1 MMIWIVE
8 AMENIEVEYS
18 DIRRGSY
25 ERFRDKGNSAI
36 SWRDY
41 DGHGGRIYND
51 IVRGF
56 NNGGATYMGW
66 RDDGIERQN
75 IYSIRVPIQFYK
87 CGMNVHLGRFCGHLY
102 DVPN

>member
-1 MMIWIVE
+1 
-8 AMENIEVEYS
+8 
-18 DIRRGSY
+18 
-25 ERFRDKGNSAI
+25 
-36 SWRDY
+36 
-41 DGHGGRIYND
+41 
-51 IVRGF
+51 
-56 NNGGATYMGW
+56 MGW